1 MNYKI
6 SELAK
11 LAGISTRTLRHYDDI
26 GLLVPIRIKDSN
38 YRIYDE
44 TSVNQLQHI
53 LIQPS
58 PPWPYPLNFR
68 I

>member
-11 LAGISTRTLRHYDDI
+11 IAGISTRTLRHYDDI
-26 GLLVPIRIKDSN
+26 GLLHPKRLKDSN

-44 TSVNQLQHI
+44 ELVNQLQHI
-53 LIQPS
+53 LI
-58 PPWPYPLNFR
+58 LKR
-68 I
+68 DEI

>member
-53 LIQPS
+53 LILKEIFILLIS
-58 PPWPYPLNFR
+58 
-68 I
+68 